1 MTVVIPTGPVPD
13 TDAGADS
20 DAGTDAARA
29 DAERALAERIVDAT
43 YRVIERTGDVDPTM
57 RDILRE
63 AGISTPAFYRQFRSK
78 DELLAVLFADG
89 RRRIASTVERRLARA
104 RTGED
109 KVRAWVAAVLAQ
121 ARDPE
126 AASRTRPFMAHVDRL
141 VERYPDEQRASEQ
154 LLIDQLVAVI
164 EESDDLV
171 SADPR
176 ADATAVYHLAF
187 GALGWHL
194 RYRSTPR
201 PAEIDRVVDF
211 ACRALRPPGRTST
224 KHNNKGENHG

>member
-1 MTVVIPTGPVPD
+1 MTVVTPTGPVPD
-13 TDAGADS
+13 ADDAVAGDAVAD
-20 DAGTDAARA
+20 DFRA
-29 DAERALAERIVDAT
+29 EAERALAARIVDAT

-78 DELLAVLFADG
+78 DELLALLFADG

-104 RTGED
+104 RTGEE
-109 KVRAWVAAVLAQ
+109 KVRAWVTAVLAQ

-126 AASRTRPFMAHVDRL
+126 VASRTRPFMAHVDRL

-154 LLIDQLVAVI
+154 LLIDQLVSVI
-164 EESDDLV
+164 EQSHDLT

-211 ACRALRPPGRTST
+211 ACRALRPPGRTPT
-224 KHNNKGENHG
+224 KHFNKGESNG